1 MKKAFIIFSFLL
13 LFLSCSSI
21 QNRNKLVDLDGK
33 RQKIDR
39 SKSTIY
45 VLFSTVGC
53 HDCHKS
59 LNEYFEKNKLYS
71 NDSIEIIGYVGV
83 LKENFKSKLSRKL
96 YLLSFKN
103 YYPKINK
110 VYFSEEDASRNIY
123 FFNQKIPDYE
133 VPSILSIK
141 GDSSVFIN
149 IRDIFQFKD
158 KKYTVNTNIKEII
171 TL

>member
-1 MKKAFIIFSFLL
+1 MKKAFILFSFLL

-21 QNRNKLVDLDGK
+21 QNGNKLVDLDGK
-33 RQKIDR
+33 SKKIDR

-53 HDCHKS
+53 HDCHES

-71 NDSIEIIGYVGV
+71 IDSIEIIGYIAIEKDN
-83 LKENFKSKLSRKL
+83 LNSKLSRKS

-110 VYFSEEDASRNIY
+110 VFFSEEDANKNINLL
-123 FFNQKIPDYE
+123 NQKIPNYE
-133 VPSILSIK
+133 VPAIFSIK
-141 GDSSVFIN
+141 GDSSRFVN
-149 IRDIFQFKD
+149 IRNIFQIENGRNV
-158 KKYTVNTNIKEII
+158 VNNELKSII
-171 TL
+171 LF